1 MTPSFC
7 SLKHCYLAGKE
18 PGDGED
24 PDEEPLEAFY
34 RDGMVVAPK
43 EDGSPPEP
51 PEGFTIHT
59 SKTGHLVLRRIRVRN
74 LKNLGIGG
82 FNARLRNNRY
92 REENEDP
99 LETCISFSRLDDS
112 VVPVLSDD
120 KPKRKPL
127 RRKIKSKLVENYP
140 SYLQE
145 AFFGKELLETKK
157 EQASSSSESETEE
170 SDRMKVT
177 PDKTITLTQEELKAI
192 EELKAKKEAE
202 KAERIKVE
210 AESAMALKS
219 PVKEEDDAYDAEV
232 LKDIPNVPHDL
243 LDADLVNTIMNEESD
258 MKTEENLEDIGP
270 DADLGDVSGQGHKD
284 ELTDILSP
292 NFNLDCMVPDTGR
305 PFGTHF
311 DYFFAVGFSV

>member
-1 MTPSFC
+1 
-7 SLKHCYLAGKE
+7 
-18 PGDGED
+18 
-24 PDEEPLEAFY
+24 
-34 RDGMVVAPK
+34 MVVAPK

-59 SKTGHLVLRRIRVRN
+59 SKTGNLVLRRIRVRN

-92 REENEDP
+92 REENDDP
-99 LETCISFSRLDDS
+99 LETCNSFGRLDDS
-112 VVPVLSDD
+112 VVPSMCDD

-127 RRKIKSKLVENYP
+127 RRKQKSKLVENYP

-145 AFFGKELLETKK
+145 AFFGKELLETSK
-157 EQASSSSESETEE
+157 EQASSSSASDSEE

-177 PDKTITLTQEELKAI
+177 PDKTITLSQEELKAI

-202 KAERIKVE
+202 KAERIKKEE

-219 PVKEEDDAYDAEV
+219 PIKEEDDAYDADV

-243 LDADLVNTIMNEESD
+243 LDADLVNTIMNEDAE
-258 MKTEENLEDIGP
+258 MKNGGNLDDIAG
-270 DADLGDVSGQGHKD
+270 DAELGDVPGAGPKD

-292 NFNLDCMVPDTGR
+292 NFNLDCMVPDTGKSHVSS
-305 PFGTHF
+305 T
-311 DYFFAVGFSV
+311 